1 MVFILLILTFLFSLI
16 SPSPERTDETDSYL
30 PLQQDEEQ
38 ETSKRDKSNSK
49 PLDLSDNFI
58 DNGIESNGMIC
69 YKKVTLQEYTDY
81 TEVMTCN
88 QKTQER
94 CHTSYVTRYEP
105 HQEQR
110 CDEKFEKSCTI
121 HYEDVTHNEDIEVC
135 KTYLCPDCSKDG
147 PQECRTVY
155 DTVCESN
162 KKVHNVLD
170 DVVTCKTLFEG
181 EGGDRWPV
189 QRCETEQRNVTKFS
203 PETACREM
211 SRQLCAPTG
220 CAEKQCHSCETQ
232 VKAVVAS
239 KPVEECDIEP
249 QRVCR
254 HVTKMLPKL
263 EPVIDCVQVPH
274 EVCGVSKTM
283 PVKKKR
289 PVILNWCY
297 DKPTG
302 ISPHEDSK
310 KSSCGSSIN
319 KNSSY
324 IESPFYPNP
333 SPNGGC
339 SYFIEK
345 SHPDICQYKLT
356 FEDVVLANP
365 FMGDC
370 LNDSMHITGLDG
382 VSASTVPASLC
393 GDLTGHESKYISLE
407 S

>member
-1 MVFILLILTFLFSLI
+1 MDVILLTLTLLFSLI
-16 SPSPERTDETDSYL
+16 ASSLEQADETDSYL

-38 ETSKRDKSNSK
+38 ETNRSSRSLNRRVNSTS
-49 PLDLSDNFI
+49 LDNFI
-58 DNGIESNGMIC
+58 DNGIESNGKIC

-88 QKTQER
+88 HKTQER
-94 CHTSYVTRYEP
+94 CHTSYVTRFEP

-135 KTYLCPDCSKDG
+135 KTFLCPDCSRDG

-155 DTVCESN
+155 DTVCES
-162 KKVHNVLD
+162 KKKIHNVLD
-170 DVVTCKTLFEG
+170 DVVTCKTLFEEG
-181 EGGDRWPV
+181 EGGDKWPV

-203 PETACREM
+203 PETACREV
-211 SRQLCAPTG
+211 SRQLCAPAG

-249 QRVCR
+249 QQVCR

-263 EPVIDCVQVPH
+263 EPATECVQVPH

-289 PVILNWCY
+289 PVIKNLCY
-297 DKPTG
+297 DKPLDTMNKEPG
-302 ISPHEDSK
+302 II
-310 KSSCGSSIN
+310 KSIDMQMLISSIL
-319 KNSSY
+319 S
-324 IESPFYPNP
+324 IDMW
-333 SPNGGC
+333 
-339 SYFIEK
+339 I
-345 SHPDICQYKLT
+345 HR
-356 FEDVVLANP
+356 
-365 FMGDC
+365 
-370 LNDSMHITGLDG
+370 
-382 VSASTVPASLC
+382 
-393 GDLTGHESKYISLE
+393 
-407 S
+407 